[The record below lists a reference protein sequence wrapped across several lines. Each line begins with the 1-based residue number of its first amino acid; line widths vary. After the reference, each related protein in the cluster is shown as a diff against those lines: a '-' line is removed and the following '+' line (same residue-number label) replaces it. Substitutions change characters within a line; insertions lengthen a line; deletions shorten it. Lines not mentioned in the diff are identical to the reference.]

1 MKIFKPSWV
10 NHDGKYIYID
20 ELNQIFNFLTHH
32 KNLKKD
38 QPIFSLDVHPDS
50 SRLATGGQ
58 GKDSGKIIIWNM
70 APIVD
75 KAKEDDENSPRI
87 LCQMDH
93 HIACVNVVRW
103 SNNGLFL
110 ASGSDDK
117 LIMIWQYVHGLVI
130 FFFP

>member
-1 MKIFKPSWV
+1 MISNTLTTFA
-10 NHDGKYIYID
+10 GK
-20 ELNQIFNFLTHH
+20 E
-32 KNLKKD
+32 
-38 QPIFSLDVHPDS
+38 
-50 SRLATGGQ
+50 
-58 GKDSGKIIIWNM
+58 IIIWNM